1 MPKQLPIPGR
11 WAEKVVADPSGCWL
25 WTAAVD
31 RDGYGRFQYPG
42 PIGQVHTRAH
52 RWAYEHFVGSIPPGH
67 VVMHRCDTPACT
79 NPNHLDVGLPI
90 DNNADKVAKDR
101 HAKQWGRALNRARQT
116 HCINGHPLSGRNL
129 WVNPKT
135 GYRRCRQCAADR
147 AREKYHRSP

>member
-11 WAEKVVADPSGCWL
+11 WAEKVTADASGCWL

-31 RDGYGRFQYPG
+31 RDGYGKFQFPG
-42 PIGQVHTRAH
+42 PTGQVHQRAH
-52 RWAYEHFVGSIPPGH
+52 RWAYEHFVGPIPSGH
-67 VVMHRCDTPACT
+67 VVMHRCDTPRCV

-90 DNNADKVAKDR
+90 DNNDDKVAKGR
-101 HAKQWGRALNRARQT
+101 QAKQWGRALNRARQT

-129 WVNPKT
+129 WINPKN

-147 AREKYHRSP
+147 ARATYHRS